1 MAGGLS
7 LEPDQITGL
16 KDWMRA
22 HMAEFKQE
30 RVAAKEL
37 VLDAL
42 LAPSQVTTETYD
54 QIQTLGP
61 FGQGAPEPVFALR
74 NVEITHTRPIGENH
88 LKLTVED
95 AGSRLDALVWRCMGT
110 PLGDA
115 LLQRGRVHL
124 AGRLK
129 DNEWN
134 GRRTAQFEVIDAA
147 AAE

>member
-7 LEPDQITGL
+7 LEQDQLPGL
-16 KDWMRA
+16 KDWMQA
-22 HMAEFKQE
+22 HMAEFKEE
-30 RVAAKEL
+30 RVAAREL

-54 QIQTLGP
+54 KIQTLGP
-61 FGQGAPEPVFALR
+61 FGQGAPEPVFGLR

-95 AGSRLDALVWRCMGT
+95 AGARLDALVWRCMGT

-147 AAE
+147 PMV